1 MRSLPYFTRSLNTAR
16 RKAGSEEADGEREEK
31 KDPGGEEE
39 TSQRRASQR
48 GQTEVR
54 TLLFTVLLK
63 HLNPHFKSA
72 AGDLAVHKL
81 SSTSHYSLSL
91 LAFRFSLF
99 IFLLVLIKREKA
111 NELYQWLWM
120 LEAEKFD
127 FTKTLMRQKY
137 DVSISPRDIT
147 CRAMT

>member
-1 MRSLPYFTRSLNTAR
+1 M
-16 RKAGSEEADGEREEK
+16 
-31 KDPGGEEE
+31 
-39 TSQRRASQR
+39 
-48 GQTEVR
+48 
-54 TLLFTVLLK
+54 
-63 HLNPHFKSA
+63 
-72 AGDLAVHKL
+72 HKL